1 MTAHPE
7 ERDGARR
14 PGERVEAQLARIVR
28 LDGKLKAFALTL
40 PETAREAAWRQ
51 EREPGTGPL
60 AGRTLAVKDLIDL
73 RGVPTSAGAR
83 TPVVEEATATAGAL
97 DRLLRAGMI
106 PLGKAATVELAFGTW
121 GINRATG
128 TPRNPWDM
136 TVARVPGGSSSG
148 SAVAVAAGLADTALG
163 SDTGGSIRIP
173 CALNGIS
180 GIKTTVGRVS
190 RAGVVPLSP
199 TLDTVGPMAWTV
211 AEAAAMLEAMTG
223 ADPADPATLD
233 RPGFGAAGA
242 LAQPVRG
249 CRLAVLG
256 DADLASV
263 ADPVGSAYLEA
274 LSVLEKQGARLHE
287 VRPAVAPGA
296 CVEPTGRLIGAE
308 GWRRWADRVE
318 RFAPEMDPGTLARLQ
333 AAASST
339 DAEHARLLAARA
351 ADQGRFHAWMQDF
364 DALLTP
370 TVPIPAPALDTADE
384 TTLPFSTFTRM
395 ANWLDLPAVALPCG
409 QSGEGLPVSLQ
420 VLALPWGE
428 AAAVAV
434 AHAFQQ
440 ATDWHRR
447 RPPGLPE

>member
-1 MTAHPE
+1 MT
-7 ERDGARR
+7 D
-14 PGERVEAQLARIVR
+14 RVEGIPPVLRLEEQLSRIGR
-28 LDGKLKAFALTL
+28 LDRELRAFALVL
-40 PETAREAAWRQ
+40 PELAREAAWRL
-51 EREPGTGPL
+51 ERGPGTGPL
-60 AGRTLAVKDLIDL
+60 AGRTLAVKDLFDL
-73 RGVPTSAGAR
+73 RGVPTAAGAR
-83 TPVVEEATATAGAL
+83 TPVVDEAPATATAL
-97 DRLLRAGMI
+97 DHLLRAGMI

-148 SAVAVAAGLADTALG
+148 SAVAVAAGLADMALG

-199 TLDTVGPMAWTV
+199 TLDTVGPMAWSV
-211 AEAAAMLEAMTG
+211 AEAAALLEAMAG
-223 ADPADPATLD
+223 PDPADPATLE
-233 RPGFGAAGA
+233 RPGFGAAAA
-242 LAQPVRG
+242 LARSVRG

-263 ADPVGSAYLEA
+263 ADPVGAAYLEA
-274 LSVLEKQGARLHE
+274 LSVLERQGARLQE

-308 GWRRWADRVE
+308 GWRRWSDRVE

-339 DAEHARLLAARA
+339 EADHARLLAARA

-370 TVPIPAPALDTADE
+370 TVPVTAPPLDTADE
-384 TTLPFSTFTRM
+384 TTLPFSSFTRM

-428 AAAVAV
+428 EAAVAV

-440 ATDWHRR
+440 VTDWHRR
-447 RPPGLPE
+447 RPPGLPEE